1 MRQFFNIL
9 LISFIA
15 SYVSACGTAV
25 PSVKPYK
32 LEIQQGNMVTSKMLL
47 QLRPG
52 MTKSQVR
59 YIMGT
64 PLIQDGF
71 HGNRWDYF
79 YQMREGGKVIEQ
91 RRVIL
96 EFENE
101 LLKSVR
107 GDVIPSDGK
116 SEGSGDAV
124 TGTRAISSEAQAKEK
139 GLWDKLKFWQKDEAE
154 LAREAEEAK
163 LEAQKKALEE
173 AKKAEAKK
181 AEEAQKVENK
191 VESIAPTAVENKPE
205 VKAVPVEE
213 KVEVK
218 AAPVE
223 EKSAVKAP
231 VVEKSSVESTPKEE
245 KGWLNKL
252 KFWGDDEPKAE
263 EAKAAQEKK
272 AAEEAPQKGWVDKL
286 KFWKSDD
293 AAKTETKPAEAS
305 EDVKSLSGVPI
316 IEVPENKK

>member
-15 SYVSACGTAV
+15 SYLSACGTAV

-64 PLIQDGF
+64 PLIQDSF

-96 EFENE
+96 EFEKE
-101 LLKSVR
+101 MLKSVR

-116 SEGSGDAV
+116 SEGGGDSV
-124 TGTRAISSEAQAKEK
+124 TGTRAIGSEAQAKEK

-154 LAREAEEAK
+154 LAKEAEEAK
-163 LEAQKKALEE
+163 LEAQKKALD
-173 AKKAEAKK
+173 EAKK
-181 AEEAQKVENK
+181 AEEAQKVESK
-191 VESIAPTAVENKPE
+191 VESVAPTVVETKPE

-213 KVEVK
+213 KLEVK

-231 VVEKSSVESTPKEE
+231 VVEKPSAESAPKEE

-252 KFWGDDEPKAE
+252 KFWGDDEPKTE

-272 AAEEAPQKGWVDKL
+272 AAEEAPKKGWVDKL

-293 AAKTETKPAEAS
+293 AAKTEAKPAEAS
-305 EDVKSLSGVPI
+305 EDMKSLSGVPI